1 MATKQKHKL
10 SRAARQEERA
20 GLLFILAP
28 IVGFLCFMLFPI
40 CFSIVLSFQSWT
52 GIGDMRFVGFDNFV
66 ELFTTP
72 TFWHSLGNTF
82 FYLIGIPI
90 GMVIALFLA
99 MGMNRKIPGVRIL
112 RTMYY
117 VPVVS
122 SLVAVS
128 VLWNQIYTQNG
139 LLNAVLDSLFG
150 IEGPAW
156 LYDPGTVKW
165 AIIIFTVW
173 KGVGGTTVLYLA
185 GLQNINRSYYEAAEI
200 DGANGWKRFTRITF
214 PLLTP
219 ISFYIIIT
227 TIISGLQIYVEINV
241 LATGARDFTTCAI
254 TVVYY
259 IYDVTFNQMAGARM
273 GYGAAIS
280 WILTIIILIVTLIQ
294 FKVQNKWVYSAD

>member
-1 MATKQKHKL
+1 M
-10 SRAARQEERA
+10 
-20 GLLFILAP
+20 
-28 IVGFLCFMLFPI
+28 
-40 CFSIVLSFQSWT
+40 
-52 GIGDMRFVGFDNFV
+52 GFDNFA

-72 TFWHSLGNTF
+72 TFWYSLGNTF

-90 GMVIALFLA
+90 GMIIALFLA

-122 SLVAVS
+122 SGCGFCAVEPD
-128 VLWNQIYTQNG
+128 LYPER
-139 LLNAVLDSLFG
+139 LLNAVLKSLFG
-150 IEGPAW
+150 IDGPNW
-156 LYDPGTVKW
+156 LYDPGTVNGLSSSSL
-165 AIIIFTVW
+165 FG

-200 DGANGWKRFTRITF
+200 DGASGWKRFTHITF

-227 TIISGLQIYVEINV
+227 TIIGGLQIYVEINV
-241 LATGARDFTTCAI
+241 LATGAYEFTKTAI

-259 IYDVTFNQMAGARM
+259 IYDVTFNQMAGA
-273 GYGAAIS
+273 G
-280 WILTIIILIVTLIQ
+280 WVTVQQ
-294 FKVQNKWVYSAD
+294 FPGF

>member
-1 MATKQKHKL
+1 MATKQKQKL

-28 IVGFLCFMLFPI
+28 LVGFLLFMLFPI
-40 CFSIVLSFQSWT
+40 CFSIVLSFNTWT
-52 GIGDMRFVGFDNFV
+52 GIGDMRFVGFDNYI
-66 ELFTTP
+66 ELFQTS

-128 VLWNQIYTQNG
+128 VLWSQIYTSNG
-139 LLNAVLDSLFG
+139 LLNQLLKSLFG
-150 IEGPAW
+150 ITGPSW
-156 LYDPGTVKW
+156 LYEDSTVKW

-185 GLQNINRSYYEAAEI
+185 GLQNINRSLYEAADI
-200 DGANGWKRFTRITF
+200 DGASAWTRFTRITF

-219 ISFYIIIT
+219 ISFYIIVT
-227 TIISGLQIYVEINV
+227 TIISGLQIYVEINI
-241 LATGARDFTTCAI
+241 LGTSARNFSTSAI

-259 IYDVTFNQMAGARM
+259 IYDVTFNQGSGARL
-273 GYGAAIS
+273 GYGSAIS
-280 WILTIIILIVTLIQ
+280 WILTIIILVITLVQ
-294 FKVQNKWVYSAD
+294 FKVQNKWVYSAE

>member
-40 CFSIVLSFQSWT
+40 CFSIVLSFQNWT
-52 GIGDMRFVGFDNFV
+52 GIGEMRFVGFQNFI
-66 ELFTTP
+66 ELFTTD
-72 TFWHSLGNTF
+72 TFWYSLGNTF

-112 RTMYY
+112 RTAYY

-122 SLVAVS
+122 SLVAVA

-139 LLNAVLDSLFG
+139 LLNNVLHSLFG
-150 IEGPAW
+150 IDGPAW
-156 LYDPGTVKW
+156 LYDAGTVKW

-200 DGANGWKRFTRITF
+200 DGASGWKRFTRITF

-227 TIISGLQIYVEINV
+227 TIIGGLQIYVEISV
-241 LATGARDFTTCAI
+241 LATNARDFTKSAI

-294 FKVQNKWVYSAD
+294 FKVQNRWVYSAE

>member
-52 GIGDMRFVGFDNFV
+52 GIGEMRFVGFQHCI
-66 ELFTTP
+66 ELFTTD
-72 TFWHSLGNTF
+72 TFWYSLGNTF

-112 RTMYY
+112 RTAYY

-122 SLVAVS
+122 SLVAVA

-139 LLNAVLDSLFG
+139 LLNNVLHSLFG
-150 IEGPAW
+150 IDGPAW
-156 LYDPGTVKW
+156 LYDAGTVKW
-165 AIIIFTVW
+165 
-173 KGVGGTTVLYLA
+173 
-185 GLQNINRSYYEAAEI
+185 
-200 DGANGWKRFTRITF
+200 
-214 PLLTP
+214 
-219 ISFYIIIT
+219 
-227 TIISGLQIYVEINV
+227 
-241 LATGARDFTTCAI
+241 
-254 TVVYY
+254 VYY

-294 FKVQNKWVYSAD
+294 FKVQNRWVYSAE